1 MKSNVLVSPETVYA
15 NLNQLDQVDLTTS
28 AEYREMAQEVLADSG
43 VACASRLHPAH
54 PSEGAYLLDKKP
66 TQGTC
71 ALDLGESR

>member
-43 VACASRLHPAH
+43 VACDVREAIADRLNQTNQQLINTTV
-54 PSEGAYLLDKKP
+54 SKTDSY
-66 TQGTC
+66 
-71 ALDLGESR
+71 